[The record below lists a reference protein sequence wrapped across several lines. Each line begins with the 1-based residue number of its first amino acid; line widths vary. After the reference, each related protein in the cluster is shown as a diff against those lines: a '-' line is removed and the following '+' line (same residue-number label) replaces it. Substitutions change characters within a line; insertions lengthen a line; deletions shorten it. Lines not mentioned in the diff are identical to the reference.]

1 MSDEGKVWEC
11 CGCGHRQAER
21 FEPYPCVSCGRFY
34 NTRVVRVGVT
44 ADRGPAVDDGEV
56 VSLSDVDTKEE
67 KRIQIGGAFASID
80 ALLGGGIVDG
90 RGVYLLAGD
99 PGIGKS
105 TLLTMIMQR
114 LARQGRRV
122 LYATAEESVKQV
134 AIRSKR
140 FGAMDPRLMIV
151 RDSDLEEILA
161 SATEHEA
168 QIVVIDSVNT
178 LVVCSAASGDEFEVG
193 SAGAVTTAMRA
204 IVEFSSEEDVPIFI
218 VNHVTK
224 AGIAAGPNTAAHAAD
239 VVLFFEGEEDA
250 VERTVSIPSKNRF
263 GAVGGRAHFA
273 MGDAGLTPVDELPR
287 HGGSEAMVR

>member
-1 MSDEGKVWEC
+1 MSADEGKLWEC
-11 CGCGHRQAER
+11 CGCGHRQAQR
-21 FEPYPCVSCGRFY
+21 FEPYPCPNCHRFY
-34 NTRVVRVGVT
+34 NTRFARVGP

-56 VSLSDVDTKEE
+56 ISLSDVDTTEA

-80 ALLGGGIVDG
+80 ELLGGGIVDG

-99 PGIGKS
+99 AGIGKS
-105 TLLTMIMQR
+105 TLLTQLMQS

-140 FGAMDPRLMIV
+140 FGAMDSRLMIV
-151 RDSDLEEILA
+151 RDNELEEILA

-178 LVVCSAASGDEFEVG
+178 LVVCSAATGDEFEVG
-193 SAGAVTTAMRA
+193 SAMAVTTAMRA
-204 IVEFSSEEDVPIFI
+204 IVEFSSEEDVPVFV

-224 AGIAAGPNTAAHAAD
+224 AGLAAGPNTAAHLAD
-239 VVLFFEGEEDA
+239 TVMFFEGEEGKP
-250 VERTVSIPSKNRF
+250 ERAVSIPSKNRF
-263 GAVGGRAHFA
+263 GAVGARARFV
-273 MGDAGLTPVDELPR
+273 MGEAGLAPLPSAPTPP
-287 HGGSEAMVR
+287 